1 MELIPKI
8 AAGQSVDP
16 LDIIDAAYNTQCSSL
31 PPPHIGVVHHQVDGV
46 RYDNNDETAPASS
59 QSADSAGSALSYI
72 LHSVVRPC
80 LSTFGAGSES
90 FSTA

>member
-1 MELIPKI
+1 
-8 AAGQSVDP
+8 
-16 LDIIDAAYNTQCSSL
+16 
-31 PPPHIGVVHHQVDGV
+31 V